1 MLAWNPQYATGS
13 DKLDQQHQVII
24 DYINL
29 LEELLTHPDP
39 TELDLDFAVHLVDY
53 LEAYAN
59 IHFHG
64 EEMCMEKYRCRAH
77 AENQRE
83 HERFRGYV
91 GDYKQRCQQEGFQVE
106 HLKEL
111 HVFMKTWI
119 NDHILKVDT
128 QLRTCIPSSAWS
140 SPSATPES

>member
-83 HERFRGYV
+83 HSTKWLCYV
-91 GDYKQRCQQEGFQVE
+91 NALVRLV
-106 HLKEL
+106 LLPSKE
-111 HVFMKTWI
+111 
-119 NDHILKVDT
+119 
-128 QLRTCIPSSAWS
+128 
-140 SPSATPES
+140 